1 MDFNPG
7 DRTKKLRNSQISL
20 ELRFTERSELEGKT
34 PKKDK
39 FTMASHFESSEL
51 QLTPQLT
58 PLFVYVLCLAEVL
71 SEEKNRLKVTF
82 SRRSRHVF
90 QVIGWGVTG
99 AHDEYSKSVRPYVLF
114 QNINSA
120 AAVPLDVLLSTNL
133 HAPHPAWDVNQ
144 SDAELLEDEEGMYA
158 LVEISTKKPSRKRWK
173 QVENLQRLLLTIE
186 YNEIKDREAEEAARR
201 QKKKK
206 K

>member
-58 PLFVYVLCLAEVL
+58 PLFAYLLFVHGMVTDGD
-71 SEEKNRLKVTF
+71 KLKVKF
-82 SRRSRHVF
+82 FKQKF
-90 QVIGWGVTG
+90 QIIGWGIAG
-99 AHDEYSKSVRPYVLF
+99 AHDEYSRSVRPYVLF
-114 QNINSA
+114 ENMNGA
-120 AAVPLDVLLSTNL
+120 AAVPLDVLLAPNL
-133 HAPHPAWDVNQ
+133 GISPPAWDVNE
-144 SDAELLEDEEGMYA
+144 SDAELLEDEAGKYA
-158 LVEISTKKPSRKRWK
+158 LVRISKKKPSRRRWRK
-173 QVENLQRLLLTIE
+173 IKNIQRMLLSIE
-186 YNEIKDREAEEAARR
+186 YQAMLDERAAA
-201 QKKKK
+201 QSSKKKK
-206 K
+206 KK